1 MAHQSVLLQ
10 ESIDGL
16 DIREGEVFVDATF
29 NDGGHSIEVCRR
41 LKEQVKIIGI
51 DLDSDALEKARARFK
66 EERCRISL
74 YQENFRNLDLVL
86 EKEGIDSV
94 DAILFDLGFSSV
106 QLEES
111 GRGFSFKRN
120 EPLLMTL
127 SKETRSLTAHT
138 IVNEWDEEQLETII
152 RHYGEERSA
161 RRIARAIVTARETEP
176 IETTLDLSK
185 VIEEEIGSRRSKTHS
200 ATKTFQALRI
210 TVNDELY
217 ALSEGIEK
225 GFEALSSGGRMAII
239 SFHSLED
246 RIVKRYFKKIVTE
259 KRGVLVNKK
268 IIIPTEEERIRN
280 PRSRSAKLRIIRKN

>member
-1 MAHQSVLLQ
+1 MAHHSVLLQ

-16 DIREGEVFVDATF
+16 NVKGGEIFLDATF
-29 NDGGHSIEVCRR
+29 NDGGHSIEVCRQ

-51 DLDSDALEKARARFK
+51 DLDSDALEMARVRFIQ
-66 EERCRISL
+66 ERCRISL
-74 YQENFRNLDLVL
+74 YEENFRNLDLVL
-86 EKEGIDSV
+86 QKEGLESV
-94 DAILFDLGFSSV
+94 NAILFDLGFSSV

-111 GRGFSFKRN
+111 GRGFSFKRE

-127 SKETRSLTAHT
+127 SKESRGLTAHT
-138 IVNEWDEEQLETII
+138 IVNEWDEKHLETII

-161 RRIARAIVTARETEP
+161 RRIARAIVLARESKP
-176 IETTLDLSK
+176 IETTLELSNT
-185 VIEEEIGSRRSKTHS
+185 IEKEIGSRRGKTHS

-217 ALSEGIEK
+217 ALSEGLEK
-225 GFEALSSGGRMAII
+225 GFEALAPGGRMVVI

-246 RIVKRYFKKIVTE
+246 RIVKRYFKKMVGEE
-259 KRGVLVNKK
+259 KALLVNKK
-268 IIIPTEEERIRN
+268 PFTPTTEERKEN